1 MAGVGSSRHRQWP
14 LQRSQMRPLCLF
26 IGIAVGMF
34 VVARNTPSLPLAS
47 LGGGRPGQ
55 RPAVSASGLAA
66 SLAVLGATGAKGGEG
81 SGFTPTHAQA
91 AAGQGGTGEP
101 AAREGTQA
109 DHVPQSGGERGTSR
123 GQKEEQD
130 AVSINRKWL
139 ASRLKRSS
147 DPQGVSKNVSSLP
160 KAAVK
165 ERQVPAHSAEAP
177 SQPVEPAPVVQPA
190 AHPLTGGPSN
200 ELGLADLIAQIE
212 APAEGHDVDVKELA
226 WVTDPEVVRTL
237 SAALAPPPAL
247 VKRQVS
253 SLTSSDHSK

>member
-1 MAGVGSSRHRQWP
+1 MAGVGGSRHRKWP
-14 LQRSQMRPLCLF
+14 LQRSQMRPVCLF
-26 IGIAVGMF
+26 VGIAVGMF

-47 LGGGRPGQ
+47 LGGGRSGQ
-55 RPAVSASGLAA
+55 LPAVSASGLAA

-123 GQKEEQD
+123 GQKEEQN
-130 AVSINRKWL
+130 AVVIDRKWL

-147 DPQGVSKNVSSLP
+147 DPQGVSENVR
-160 KAAVK
+160 AVRK
-165 ERQVPAHSAEAP
+165 EGQAPAYSAEAP
-177 SQPVEPAPVVQPA
+177 SQPIEPAPVVQTA

-226 WVTDPEVVRTL
+226 TDPEVVRTL